1 MRQLKLQI
9 VITEMLVS
17 LFMAASIALLVLGFA
32 AGMRA
37 NLYNWANSST
47 VSYHAMSG
55 LLHSYMENGG

>member
-1 MRQLKLQI
+1 
-9 VITEMLVS
+9 MLVS